1 VQPAQSP
8 RRRPRA
14 SRPRRRLHRSLCRW
28 WFGALALL
36 FPALAAAQ
44 GPLFN
49 IARFVVE
56 GNTLLP
62 GRQVD
67 TVLAPFTGKDRA
79 IADVQRAVRALENEY
94 QREGYVAVLVTVPEQ
109 EVRGG
114 EVRLLVSEARIAQ
127 VRVQGNVFFD
137 EANIRRSLPAL
148 KEGTSPNTRKLAE
161 SAQLANENPAKHV
174 AISLRA
180 MDLQNVEATIRVTD
194 EDPGKFSV
202 FGDNTGTP
210 DTGRRRIGVGYQNAN
225 MFDRDQVLNA
235 QVITSPDSTDDVLI
249 SGIGYRVPIYRWRG
263 VFDAVLG
270 YSNVDSGTVQ
280 GLFAVSGE
288 GTIFGLRYTQHLRRF
303 GTYEQRL
310 QLAWDRREFRNDV
323 TFEGSESLV
332 PDVNV
337 QPLSLT
343 YRGRFNTLGTEVG
356 FYVSAARNIP
366 GSGDASQEAFTATR
380 LGADASYSILRAGG
394 AYSQALPRHFLFR
407 AVFNAQYTND
417 LLVPGEQ
424 FGMGGVYSVRG
435 FFERE
440 AINDM
445 GAQGSVEV
453 YTPDFAKRF
462 SDRWSMRALVFAD
475 AASGSDNEPA
485 RGPDNELSSLG
496 FGLQVAQGKQLALRL
511 DWAYVTQGA
520 GTRPTGSDRL
530 HFAAAYVF

>member
-1 VQPAQSP
+1 V
-8 RRRPRA
+8 
-14 SRPRRRLHRSLCRW
+14 LV
-28 WFGALALL
+28 LL
-36 FPALAAAQ
+36 FPTLTAAQ
-44 GPLFN
+44 GALFD
-49 IARFVVE
+49 ITRFVVE

-62 GRQVD
+62 GKQVD
-67 TVLAPFTGKDRA
+67 TVLAPFTGRVRG
-79 IADVQRAVRALENEY
+79 IADVQRAARALQDEY

-114 EVRLLVSEARIAQ
+114 EVRLLVSEARLAQ
-127 VRVQGNVFFD
+127 VRVQGNRFFD
-137 EANIRRSLPAL
+137 ETNIRRSLPAL
-148 KEGTSPNTRKLAE
+148 KEGMSPNTRQLAE
-161 SAQLANENPAKHV
+161 SAQLANENPAKHA

-180 MDLQNVEATIRVTD
+180 MDLQNVEATIGVTD
-194 EDPGKFSV
+194 ENPGNFSL

-225 MFDRDQVLNA
+225 MFDRDQVLNV
-235 QVITSPDSTDDVLI
+235 QVISSPDSPDDVLI
-249 SGIGYRVPIYRWRG
+249 TGVGYRVPVYRWRG
-263 VFDAVLG
+263 VFEAVLG
-270 YSNVDSGTVQ
+270 YSNVDAGTVQ

-288 GTIFGLRYTQHLRRF
+288 GTISTLRYTQHLRRF
-303 GTYEQRL
+303 GIYEQRL
-310 QLAWDRREFRNDV
+310 QLGWDRREFRNDV

-332 PDVNV
+332 PDVIA

-343 YRGRFNTLGTEVG
+343 YRGRFSTIGTEVG
-356 FYVSAARNIP
+356 FYVSAAGNIP

-380 LGADASYSILRAGG
+380 LGADASYWIFRAGG
-394 AYSQALPRHFLFR
+394 AYSQALPRQFLFR
-407 AVFNAQYTND
+407 GFFNAQYTND

-435 FFERE
+435 FYERE
-440 AINDM
+440 TINDT
-445 GAQGSVEV
+445 GVQGSIEV
-453 YTPDFAKRF
+453 YTPDFGKRF
-462 SDRWSMRALVFAD
+462 SDRWSTRALAFAD

-485 RGPDNELSSLG
+485 RGPDNELSSVG